1 MSRLVSFVFA
11 AIAIFDAMPA
21 LAAQPATMRLDYLH
35 SGNALDEH
43 YAMER
48 VVIEPLP
55 WPGNMAQTI
64 DTTNRGNNLV
74 EVVDAKTGKLL
85 YSRGFSTVFAEWR
98 STEEAAHMN
107 RGFQESVRFP
117 RPEQP
122 VRVRILKRDERNL
135 FSVVWSADV
144 DPDAMDVI
152 RKQPPA
158 PVKPIGIRVN
168 VRPRTRST
176 C

>member
-1 MSRLVSFVFA
+1 
-11 AIAIFDAMPA
+11 
-21 LAAQPATMRLDYLH
+21 
-35 SGNALDEH
+35 
-43 YAMER
+43 
-48 VVIEPLP
+48 
-55 WPGNMAQTI
+55 
-64 DTTNRGNNLV
+64 V

-98 STEEAAHMN
+98 STEEAAHAN

-122 VRVRILKRDERNL
+122 VRCASSSAMTAIV
-135 FSVVWSADV
+135 SVVWTADV
-144 DPDAMDVI
+144 DPNAMDVI
-152 RKQPPA
+152 RKLPPA

-168 VRPRTRST
+168 GPSPTRSI